1 MASTVSGQ
9 TPLADGGGELPGPR
23 GSTVWPPCGRLWRR
37 RWGGRKGGGE
47 GNASSLFKEGAAVLG
62 PCPAQGQEDDL
73 SRTAAERRGLL
84 RCVLECP
91 IEWDGRSQ
99 AGDRLFGGM
108 KQLWGVRAAP
118 TKASRSVRGGAGRG
132 GSGAGPGP
140 EVTVGLVAGKGTKI
154 SCAPAL
160 RGHSYNH
167 RPVVSPQNAP
177 GTLPC

>member
-37 RWGGRKGGGE
+37 RWEGREGGRGTP
-47 GNASSLFKEGAAVLG
+47 SSLFKEGAAVLG

-84 RCVLECP
+84 SCVLECP
-91 IEWDGRSQ
+91 REWDGRSQ

-108 KQLWGVRAAP
+108 KQVWGVRVAP
-118 TKASRSVRGGAGRG
+118 TKASQSVRGGGQEEEAR
-132 GSGAGPGP
+132 GPGQDP
-140 EVTVGLVAGKGTKI
+140 RSRWDLWRERGQRFLVHLL
-154 SCAPAL
+154 CAATL
-160 RGHSYNH
+160 IIT
-167 RPVVSPQNAP
+167 AP
-177 GTLPC
+177 

>member
-84 RCVLECP
+84 SCVLECP
-91 IEWDGRSQ
+91 REWDGRSQ

-108 KQLWGVRAAP
+108 KQVWGVRVAP
-118 TKASRSVRGGAGRG
+118 TKASQSVRGGGRKRRLG
-132 GSGAGPGP
+132 GRARTRGHGG
-140 EVTVGLVAGKGTKI
+140 TCGGKGDKDFLCTC
-154 SCAPAL
+154 SA
-160 RGHSYNH
+160 
-167 RPVVSPQNAP
+167 RP
-177 GTLPC
+177 LL